1 MKEGDIV
8 VIDASEDALIHARLK
23 QPLIAGWVV
32 EIICSKGV
40 QYMIESGRPA
50 YAGYTIWTHSN
61 NIEYEYKYSHRK
73 MSPCDNKC
81 IFEEESEL
89 YKTYGGD

>member
-8 VIDASEDALIHARLK
+8 VIDASDDALIHARLK
-23 QPLIAGWVV
+23 QPLITGWVV

-40 QYMIESGRPA
+40 QYMKESGHPA
-50 YAGYTIWTHSN
+50 HTGYTLWAHSDD
-61 NIEYEYKYSHRK
+61 IKYEYKYSDRK
-73 MSPCDNKC
+73 MTPCDNKC
-81 IFEEESEL
+81 VFEEESEL

>member
-40 QYMIESGRPA
+40 QYMIESGHP
-50 YAGYTIWTHSN
+50 
-61 NIEYEYKYSHRK
+61 EYKYSHRK
-73 MSPCDNKC
+73 MSPCDSKC